1 MSERWSIDELASLV
15 AATLETVNY
24 EGQVSRRVRQTP
36 DKRTIRFYIT
46 LGLLDRP
53 LEMRGRTAY
62 YGRRHVLQLA
72 AIKQLQAKGMSL
84 VEVQA
89 ALAGANDQQLAE
101 WSGIPPDFWEKHQ
114 PAPAS
119 PPGVSEILKATSAGN
134 ASLESSPR
142 SRPFWIQAPKFSPQ
156 AKAAAPGAQSAESDG
171 VTASRA
177 LTLQLGDDVLLV
189 VQNALRTDLNH
200 DEAAELAAASKTL
213 LTALRRLNV
222 LS

>member
-36 DKRTIRFYIT
+36 DKRTIRFYTT

-119 PPGVSEILKATSAGN
+119 PPRRQRDFEGNLRGQRLVGVE
-134 ASLESSPR
+134 P
-142 SRPFWIQAPKFSPQ
+142 
-156 AKAAAPGAQSAESDG
+156 AKPSVLDPGAQVQPPGKGRGPRRAVCRIGRRDRFAG
-171 VTASRA
+171 PDASIGR
-177 LTLQLGDDVLLV
+177 
-189 VQNALRTDLNH
+189 
-200 DEAAELAAASKTL
+200 
-213 LTALRRLNV
+213 
-222 LS
+222 